1 MRQHSTV
8 NSNPKDEKL
17 YTSLLF
23 ASFLAE
29 VKTREYLASNFTHT
43 SSCITKSKNSV
54 AKKAVR
60 PLNKSP
66 CQLPWALV
74 AQGQKKRIQQP
85 L

>member
-1 MRQHSTV
+1 MRQHSTG
-8 NSNPKDEKL
+8 NLNAKDEKF
-17 YTSLLF
+17 YNSLLF
-23 ASFLAE
+23 AAFLE
-29 VKTREYLASNFTHT
+29 EYLASNFTHT
-43 SSCITKSKNSV
+43 SSCITKCKNSV

-74 AQGQKKRIQQP
+74 AQGQKKRIQQT